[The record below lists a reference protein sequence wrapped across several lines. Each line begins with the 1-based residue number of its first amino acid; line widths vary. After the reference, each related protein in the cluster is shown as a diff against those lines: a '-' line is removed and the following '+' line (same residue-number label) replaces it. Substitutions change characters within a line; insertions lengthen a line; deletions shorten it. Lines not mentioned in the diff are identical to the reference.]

1 MTNEL
6 SLINKTEKMIDEI
19 KSLCAEYGLSGTP
32 GEYKIIIEMFL
43 YKYLNDKFL
52 FVVREKSKDL
62 SNTDSLS
69 DVEEYLNR
77 IDNIEYSKLLIKL
90 GPNVAKF
97 RKEYLASYLFN
108 NQNSKLP
115 EFYELFDNA
124 LEGISNDNIDIFSVK
139 NGSNDTVKLFEKL
152 SQLVPESNQ
161 KNNFFKAIIS
171 QLVEFSFES
180 AFYEDYDFF
189 STIFEYMIK
198 DYNKDSGKYAE
209 YYTPNSIARI
219 ISRILVPNGD
229 QNVTVYDPAAGSGTL
244 ILALAHQIG
253 ENKCTIYTQDISQ
266 KSSELLRLNLILNNL
281 VHSLDNVIQ
290 GNTLLK
296 PYFMND
302 KKDELMKFDYIISN
316 PPFNVD
322 FSKYRDQLLD
332 TKYKSRFFAGIPTIP
347 DKDKKSMLIYLP
359 FIQHIIYSMKDNGK
373 AAIVV
378 PTPFLTKS
386 KSIEKKI
393 RKKLID
399 DKMLKGVISMPLN
412 VFATTGT
419 NVSVLLLEKGNTD
432 NNVFFID
439 ATQLGTKSST
449 DSGTQ
454 KTILMSKDQD
464 KIVDTYNGKIEEDN
478 FSTIASYEK
487 IIGED
492 YRLSPSSYFNHEL
505 DYKKYDATEYIDSIK
520 NNCKKLKLYYS
531 NEIEKI
537 LSNLFNYWFVQFE
550 FPTENG
556 RYKSSGGK
564 MVYNEKLNID
574 IPEGWK
580 VEIINKVCDV
590 VDCLHSKKPDYCY
603 ENENYY
609 LLQSEN
615 LELSGRI
622 SAEKKYYISKEDY
635 DVWSRKIEIHEND
648 FVIANAGRSG
658 AMGMVPKNV
667 KCAIGRNMTAV
678 RCNTISP
685 YYFRQFLYSPYMNK
699 FVASNLDEG
708 SFFKSF
714 NVKSIKKIYVLVPD
728 DKVMKKYLEIVEP
741 LIKQILNGIDIP
753 KEIFDIN
760 NI

>member
-1 MTNEL
+1 MVKDVD
-6 SLINKTEKMIDEI
+6 LINKTERMIDEI
-19 KSLCAEYGLSGTP
+19 KSLCVDYGLSGTP

-52 FVVREKSKDL
+52 FTVREKSKDL
-62 SNTDSLS
+62 SNTDTLI
-69 DVEEYLNR
+69 DAENYLNSLNNN
-77 IDNIEYSKLLIKL
+77 DYSKLMMKL

-97 RKEYLASYLFN
+97 RKEFLVSYLFN
-108 NQNSKLP
+108 NQNSKFP
-115 EFYELFDNA
+115 EFYELFDNT
-124 LEGISNDNIDIFSVK
+124 LEGISNDNIEIFSVK
-139 NGSNDTVKLFEKL
+139 NGSNDTIKLFEKL

-171 QLVEFSFES
+171 QLVEFSFED
-180 AFYEDYDFF
+180 AFVEDYDFF

-219 ISRILVPNGD
+219 ISRIEVPND
-229 QNVTVYDPAAGSGTL
+229 VQNVTVYDPSAGSGTL

-296 PYFMND
+296 PSFLND
-302 KKDELMKFDYIISN
+302 TKDELMKFDYIISN
-316 PPFNVD
+316 PPFNLD

-332 TKYKSRFFAGIPTIP
+332 SKYKNRFFAGIPKIP
-347 DKDKKSMLIYLP
+347 EKDKKSMQVYLP
-359 FIQHIIYSMKDNGK
+359 FLQHIMYSMKDNGK

-386 KSIEKKI
+386 KGIESKI
-393 RKKLID
+393 RKKIID
-399 DKMLKGVISMPLN
+399 KKMLRGVISMPSN

-419 NVSVLLLEKGNTD
+419 NVSVLFLEKGNTSD
-432 NNVFFID
+432 DVIFID
-439 ATQLGTKSST
+439 ASKLGTKST
-449 DSGTQ
+449 LDSGNQ
-454 KTILMSKDQD
+454 KTILMPEDQD
-464 KIVDTYNGKIEEDN
+464 EIVNTYLNKEKKKN
-478 FSTIASYEK
+478 FSTIANYEK
-487 IIGED
+487 IKSED
-492 YRLSPSSYFNHEL
+492 YRLSPSSYFDHEL
-505 DYKKYDATEYIDSIK
+505 DFKKYNSSEYINVINTNYK
-520 NNCKKLKLYYS
+520 NLRLFYS

-537 LSNLFNYWFVQFE
+537 LSTIFNYWFVQFE
-550 FPTENG
+550 FPTKDG

-564 MVYNEKLNID
+564 MVYNDKLGID
-574 IPEGWK
+574 IPDGWK
-580 VEIINKVCDV
+580 VENINKVCDI
-590 VDCLHSKKPDYCY
+590 VDCLHSKKPDYKF
-603 ENENYY
+603 EDKKYY

-615 LELSGRI
+615 LDLSGRI
-622 SAEKKYYISKEDY
+622 NVDNKYYISKEDY
-635 DVWSRKIEIHEND
+635 DIWSRKIEIQEND
-648 FVIANAGRSG
+648 FIIANAGRAG

-678 RCNTISP
+678 RCNKISP
-685 YYFRQFLYSPYMNK
+685 YYFRQFLYSPFMNK

-714 NVKSIKKIYVLVPD
+714 NVKSIKKIYILIPD
-728 DKVMKKYLEIVEP
+728 KNTMKNYLEIVQP
-741 LIKQILNGIDIP
+741 LIETLLNGISIDNNIL
-753 KEIFDIN
+753 DIN
-760 NI
+760 KI